1 MKNLFNKWLANRVHG
16 DEDKELYWWDI
27 FYRYE
32 GVIALVIG
40 LLISFVINICY
51 SPLVKVFNINMP
63 FVEIFKLSIIASLF
77 GTVLSGGLA
86 WLVLFPMY
94 EKNGRGGY
102 SKRWDVGQL
111 SFVVVTVLGYIAMV
125 IFLYAIIRLFYAVK
139 IMSLMTGIVYA
150 LLSIVLLL
158 LAYPN
163 VVSYTTWRFDWAIN
177 NYDDIISRHYK
188 YWTSVKDIEVE
199 KTNMRVFR
207 KYKTF
212 VGVILIVGPT
222 ILGFCVASTFT
233 YKDGRPLWLN
243 KKTIQS
249 NSAPT
254 SNRMT
259 IENENELNVEST
271 ADAFHEM
278 GEASWSI
285 VPEASD
291 LSQDVQ
297 QGNSGLYYGRVSD
310 PDGYTNI
317 RREASINSPITRRYN
332 SGEYLYYIPMSNG
345 WSKVYSANR
354 SSTFIGYMHT
364 SRIVRVNQNVGA
376 DMHRFIESQISVL
389 KSRKLTESDIRNYDS
404 ATMRLLRN
412 SLFATHNYIFKSE
425 DLAEFFSEYPWY
437 SPLYKD
443 VSSTFNQT
451 ELYNI
456 GFLKEHE

>member
-16 DEDKELYWWDI
+16 DDDKELYWWDI

-32 GVIALVIG
+32 GFIALVMG

-51 SPLVKVFNINMP
+51 SPLVKVFNMSMP

-259 IENENELNVEST
+259 VENENEPNVEST
-271 ADAFHEM
+271 ADAFYET

-285 VPEASD
+285 APEASD
-291 LSQDVQ
+291 LY
-297 QGNSGLYYGRVSD
+297 QGERQENNRLYYGCVSD

-317 RREASINSPITRRYN
+317 RREASLSSPITRRYN
-332 SGEYLYYIPMSNG
+332 TGEYLYYIPMSNG

-364 SRIVRVNQNVGA
+364 SRIIRVNLGN
-376 DMHRFIESQISVL
+376 
-389 KSRKLTESDIRNYDS
+389 
-404 ATMRLLRN
+404 
-412 SLFATHNYIFKSE
+412 
-425 DLAEFFSEYPWY
+425 
-437 SPLYKD
+437 
-443 VSSTFNQT
+443 
-451 ELYNI
+451 
-456 GFLKEHE
+456 